1 MAARGIK
8 IAFSRVLFGGGFFVS
23 HRQSCDRPSNI
34 FLILGLFLFLVV
46 LVEAVVQHRPL
57 TLVLMRTEEGNVLF
71 LDLIPI
77 VPLQV
82 VVEVE
87 IIFVEMR

>member
-1 MAARGIK
+1 
-8 IAFSRVLFGGGFFVS
+8 
-23 HRQSCDRPSNI
+23 
-34 FLILGLFLFLVV
+34 
-46 LVEAVVQHRPL
+46 
-57 TLVLMRTEEGNVLF
+57 MRTEEGNVLF

-87 IIFVEMR
+87 IIFVEMRWKLQSGH